1 MLGEYKYILIE
12 DGREP
17 RECIENKYMDI
28 SDKNLIIRDE
38 IRNKYRIYQDLE
50 DYEKDYPY
58 LEEHLTHEVIF
69 GYRKQKPKFDID
81 GGNEETYE
89 KILEGIKEEFLK
101 EYEIKINY
109 VEYDSSNEK
118 TFSRHIVV
126 TNVLFANSKE
136 ADNFTKKK
144 LSKLDK
150 YKNLDKGI
158 NKMIQNFRMPG
169 SVKNGRKKEPFGVY
183 MWEDG
188 IVSINNEEIPI
199 LEEKIRE
206 EKEDYKIEEIDKE
219 KELIIKEKIG
229 PEFVYRSTKNNIII
243 YDRIRKSYC
252 GICKREHEREGIYVC
267 VLGNKII
274 KRCFRQEG
282 KVYEIIWREEFNILG
297 IMTNQCELATWYINK
312 MKEKIKISEGK
323 IYKWEK
329 EKKIWEVVIIGKII
343 RDVSMK
349 INKIL
354 KRMIETEN
362 AKEIPDGKRIEKI
375 GQGLKYNT
383 KTNYIRE
390 MLEQAKSELTDEK
403 FGAELDSVS
412 NEINFRNGIYDLRQG
427 LFRERTMEDKVSK
440 YLDYEYKE
448 EIDKEKV
455 EEIKKIYLKISNDDK
470 NLREFMFQWQG
481 YCLTGEIR
489 ARSFLVLI
497 GHKASNGKS
506 TIFKIF
512 TDSFPI
518 YAIPIDNR
526 TFNKDYQKSHKIFT
540 ELKYPIRF
548 AYMEEMNESLLN
560 IALLKSWVS
569 EAKIENEILYGT
581 TEIITS
587 QAKIGM
593 TSNHILRFEVDNGVK
608 ERGIMAELTN
618 KFIAESEYKRLKEIP
633 KGIYKRDP
641 EILEKFKKDEYK
653 LALFSILKEKAKEF
667 YEKGWETPEE
677 LKVNFEEL
685 CDENDEFKRFIEITF
700 DITGK
705 DEDRIGKERFV
716 MIYNEYMKTKK
727 QWKDIMDDVKR
738 SAIITYDKA
747 KRIDNIRGVIIGLKE
762 KDIK

>member
-1 MLGEYKYILIE
+1 
-12 DGREP
+12 
-17 RECIENKYMDI
+17 
-28 SDKNLIIRDE
+28 
-38 IRNKYRIYQDLE
+38 
-50 DYEKDYPY
+50 
-58 LEEHLTHEVIF
+58 
-69 GYRKQKPKFDID
+69 
-81 GGNEETYE
+81 
-89 KILEGIKEEFLK
+89 
-101 EYEIKINY
+101 
-109 VEYDSSNEK
+109 
-118 TFSRHIVV
+118 
-126 TNVLFANSKE
+126 
-136 ADNFTKKK
+136 
-144 LSKLDK
+144 
-150 YKNLDKGI
+150 
-158 NKMIQNFRMPG
+158 
-169 SVKNGRKKEPFGVY
+169 
-183 MWEDG
+183 
-188 IVSINNEEIPI
+188 
-199 LEEKIRE
+199 
-206 EKEDYKIEEIDKE
+206 
-219 KELIIKEKIG
+219 
-229 PEFVYRSTKNNIII
+229 
-243 YDRIRKSYC
+243 
-252 GICKREHEREGIYVC
+252 
-267 VLGNKII
+267 
-274 KRCFRQEG
+274 
-282 KVYEIIWREEFNILG
+282 
-297 IMTNQCELATWYINK
+297 

-512 TDSFPI
+512 T
-518 YAIPIDNR
+518 
-526 TFNKDYQKSHKIFT
+526 

-618 KFIAESEYKRLKEIP
+618 KFIEESEYKRLKEIP
-633 KGIYKRDP
+633 KGIYKRNP

-653 LALFSILKEKAKEF
+653 LELFSILKEKAKEF

-685 CDENDEFKRFIEITF
+685 CDENDEFKRFIEIKF